1 MKEITIRWG
10 LASRRHDPLKLTKGY
25 YNFLSFT
32 FQYLFTKLIILIGRM
47 FTSHYND
54 IILISFIIVMTYRVS
69 QSCEKAP

>member
-1 MKEITIRWG
+1 MKKITTRGG
-10 LASRRHDPLKLTKGY
+10 LASPRHDPLKLTKG

-54 IILISFIIVMTYRVS
+54 IILISFIIVMTYFDNIIFV
-69 QSCEKAP
+69 